1 MKGNRLLRWLFPPI
15 ERRADRRIMFDY
27 FKHVLV
33 MYYWCILIALIIWW
47 IATGCNLSTAVYR
60 WD

>member
-1 MKGNRLLRWLFPPI
+1 
-15 ERRADRRIMFDY
+15 MFDY

-33 MYYWCILIALIIWW
+33 MYYWCILTALIIWW
-47 IATGCNLSTAVYR
+47 IATGCNLSAAVYR